1 MGLFDRF
8 RLDGKTA
15 LVTGASR
22 GLGREIAL
30 AFAEAGADVV
40 ITGRHRDTL
49 DKTAADI
56 EAHGRK
62 AGTLEADMAAPEAC
76 EAAFRKL
83 LTEHGPFD
91 ILVNNLGN
99 RVTAEPIEKES
110 FASWQEAIDLNL
122 STCVLGTQVIGTSM
136 LERGEGGRIINIAS
150 MSGLI
155 ANRGIG
161 GRSYETMKAAMI
173 HFTRAAGADWAPHGI
188 TVNAI
193 CPGLF
198 MTDTNREWNEKK
210 PEVIEAIVEGIPVGR
225 AGEPDE
231 LGPLAVY
238 LASPASA
245 YMTGATLVIDGGYT
259 LW

>member
-1 MGLFDRF
+1 MGVLDQLH
-8 RLDGKTA
+8 LDGKTA
-15 LVTGASR
+15 IVTGASR

-49 DKTAADI
+49 DRTAADI
-56 EAHGRK
+56 RTRGRR
-62 AGTLEADMAAPEAC
+62 AGTLETDMAAPEAC
-76 EAAFRKL
+76 ERAFRQL
-83 LTEHGPFD
+83 LDEHGPIH

-99 RVTAEPIEKES
+99 RVTAEPLEKES
-110 FASWQEAIDLNL
+110 LESWREAIDLNL
-122 STCVLGTQVIGTSM
+122 TPCVLGTRIVGTSM

-161 GRSYETMKAAMI
+161 GRSYEAMKAAVI
-173 HFTRAAGADWAPHGI
+173 HFTRAAAADWAPHGI

-198 MTDTNREWNEKK
+198 MTDANREWNEKK
-210 PEVIEAIVEGIPVGR
+210 PEVIAAIVDGIPVGR
-225 AGEPDE
+225 AGEPRE

-245 YMTGATLVIDGGYT
+245 YMTGAALVIDGGYT

>member
-49 DKTAADI
+49 DRTAADI

-62 AGTLEADMAAPEAC
+62 AGTLEVDMGTPEAC
-76 EAAFRKL
+76 EAAFRKVL
-83 LTEHGPFD
+83 NEYGPLD
-91 ILVNNLGN
+91 VLVNNLGN
-99 RVTAEPIEKES
+99 RVTADPIEKES
-110 FASWQEAIDLNL
+110 FASWKEAIDLNL
-122 STCVLGTQVIGTSM
+122 STCVLGTQIVGTAM

>member
-15 LVTGASR
+15 IVTGASR

-40 ITGRHRDTL
+40 ITGRHQEAL
-49 DKTAADI
+49 EKTAADI
-56 EAHGRK
+56 RAHGRK
-62 AGTLEADMAAPEAC
+62 AGTLEADMAVPDKC

-83 LTEHGPFD
+83 LDEHGPIH

-110 FASWQEAIDLNL
+110 SASWQEAIDLNL
-122 STCVLGTQVIGTSM
+122 TTCVLGTRIVGTSM

-150 MSGLI
+150 MSGLV

-161 GRSYETMKAAMI
+161 GRSYETTKAAML
-173 HFTRAAGADWAPHGI
+173 HFTRCAAADWAPHGI

-210 PEVIEAIVEGIPVGR
+210 PEVIAALVEGIPVGR
-225 AGEPDE
+225 AGEPEE

-238 LASPASA
+238 IASPASA
-245 YMTGATLVIDGGYT
+245 FMTGAAVVIDGGYT

>member
-1 MGLFDRF
+1 MGVFDQL

-40 ITGRHRDTL
+40 ITGRHQDTL
-49 DKTAADI
+49 DKTAAEI
-56 EAHGRK
+56 RAHGRQ
-62 AGTLEADMAAPEAC
+62 AGTLAADMAVPDLC
-76 EAAFRKL
+76 EAAFRQAL
-83 LTEHGPFD
+83 DQHGP
-91 ILVNNLGN
+91 IHVLVNNLGN

-110 FASWQEAIDLNL
+110 LDSWREAIDLNL
-122 STCVLGTQVIGTSM
+122 TTCVLGTRIVGTAM

-173 HFTRAAGADWAPHGI
+173 HFTRAAAADWAPHGI

-198 MTDTNREWNEKK
+198 MTDVNRKWNERR
-210 PEVIEAIVEGIPVGR
+210 PDVIAAIVEGIPAGR
-225 AGEPDE
+225 AGEPPE

-245 YMTGATLVIDGGYT
+245 YMTGAALVIDGGYT

>member
-1 MGLFDRF
+1 MGVFDRL
-8 RLDGKTA
+8 RLDGKKA

-40 ITGRHRDTL
+40 ITGRHQDTL
-49 DKTAADI
+49 ERTAADI
-56 EAHGRK
+56 RAHGRK
-62 AGTLEADMAAPEAC
+62 AGTLQADMSVPERC
-76 EAAFRKL
+76 EDAFRRL
-83 LTEHGPFD
+83 LDEQGPFHV
-91 ILVNNLGN
+91 LVNNLGN
-99 RVTAEPIEKES
+99 RVTAESIEKES
-110 FASWQEAIDLNL
+110 LESWREVIDLNL
-122 STCVLGTQVIGTSM
+122 TTCVLGTRIVGTSM
-136 LERGEGGRIINIAS
+136 LERGQGGRIINIAS

-161 GRSYETMKAAMI
+161 GRSYETTKAAMI
-173 HFTRAAGADWAPHGI
+173 HFTRAAAADWAPHGI

-225 AGEPDE
+225 AGEPWE
-231 LGPLAVY
+231 VGPLAVY

-245 YMTGATLVIDGGYT
+245 YMTGAALVIDGGYT